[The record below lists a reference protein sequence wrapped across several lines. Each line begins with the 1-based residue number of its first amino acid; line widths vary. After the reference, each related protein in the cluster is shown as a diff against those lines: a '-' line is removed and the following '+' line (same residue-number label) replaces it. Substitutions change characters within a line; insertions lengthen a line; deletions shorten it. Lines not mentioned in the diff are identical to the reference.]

1 MTPASIKKGKCNI
14 IMTIRRIQPV
24 QNNEEKKVTYATYKS
39 QLNKAIK
46 YEFYLEAMMIEYGI
60 MEDRMRSFIYHIGGL
75 PNRMSTKIG
84 SKRTKGYLKEIV
96 SDYRTNKEKDN
107 LGITNISGKE
117 KIIRCVL
124 RWSLDENKQIVNDKY
139 LISLDRQINERVDA
153 TELLTL
159 LDQID
164 EWCAFRNEVVHA
176 LLNKNITS
184 INSQIAGEVETG
196 KRLAEELSG
205 FEAKIKYGN
214 RIRRAANLK
223 TD

>member
-1 MTPASIKKGKCNI
+1 MQK
-14 IMTIRRIQPV
+14 RRVLPV
-24 QNNEEKKVTYATYKS
+24 QNNKEKQITYATYKE
-39 QLNKAIK
+39 QLTKAIK

-75 PNRMSTKIG
+75 PSRTSTKVG
-84 SKRTKGYLKEIV
+84 KRKTKGCLKKIV
-96 SDYRTNKEKDN
+96 SDYRTSEEKDN

-124 RWSLDENKQIVNDKY
+124 RWASDENKQPVSDKY
-139 LISLDRQINERVDA
+139 LIALERQLNERINT
-153 TELLTL
+153 TELLAL
-159 LDQID
+159 LDKID
-164 EWCAFRNEVVHA
+164 DWCAFRNEVVHA
-176 LLNKNITS
+176 LLNKNTTS
-184 INSQIAGEVETG
+184 IKSQIAGEVQKG

-223 TD
+223 TE